1 MRVRVPLMAMLA
13 GVVSVLGFA
22 PFQLFPAAVLSL
34 AILFGLL
41 VRQHQAGI
49 GFAIGL
55 SWGLGSFLGGVSW
68 LYVALHQFG
77 GMPSVLAAF
86 CIFLFCTY
94 LALWP
99 AVAGALFVRFRS
111 GRTARDALLAGGLWA
126 LTEYLRGWVLTG
138 FPWLAIGYS
147 QTPPSPLAG
156 FFPVLGVYGVSALVA
171 ALAAGFGIMIQRGPG
186 RLMPWTVSAVL
197 LLGLG
202 QSLRSVA
209 WTVPD
214 GEPVTAALVQTHIEQ
229 DLKWQPERLQQWL
242 DLNLELVRT
251 HPAQIVVLPEST
263 LPMLAERLPA
273 GYLAQMGASAAARK
287 GDAIVG
293 VFMRDA
299 EGHIYNAA
307 LSVGA
312 SPTQTYA
319 KQHLVPFGEY
329 SPPSFDWFYRLAKI
343 PMSNQTSGA
352 ADQPLMHLAGQRLA
366 LNICYEDTFGEE
378 IRRRAGEASIL
389 VNLSNLAWYGDSFAQ
404 PQHLQIARVRAME
417 TGRPMLRATNTGMT
431 AAILPDG
438 RVAGALAPF
447 TRDVLTVMV
456 QGMAGLTPY
465 LRWGDAL
472 ALSLA
477 ALALLP
483 AMWSR
488 WRNPVREASA

>member
-1 MRVRVPLMAMLA
+1 MRLRLPAGAMLA
-13 GVVSVLGFA
+13 GIVSVLGFA
-22 PFQLFPAAVLSL
+22 PFQLFPATLLSL

-41 VRQHQAGI
+41 ARQRHAGN

-55 SWGLGSFLGGVSW
+55 AWGLGAFLGGVSW

-86 CIFLFCTY
+86 SIFLFCTY

-99 AVAGALFVRFRS
+99 ALAGALFVRWRS
-111 GRTARDALLAGGLWA
+111 GRSARDALLAGGLWA
-126 LTEYLRGWVLTG
+126 LTEWARGWVLTG

-156 FFPVLGVYGVSALVA
+156 YFPVLGVYGVSALVA
-171 ALAAGFGIMIQRGPG
+171 MLAAGLGIMIQRGPG
-186 RLMPWTVSAVL
+186 RLAPWGVTALIV
-197 LLGLG
+197 LGLG
-202 QSLRSVA
+202 QSLRSVV

-214 GEPVTAALVQTHIEQ
+214 GEPITAALVQTNIEQ
-229 DLKWQPERLQQWL
+229 DLKWQPERLQHWL

-251 HPAQIVVLPEST
+251 HPAQLVVLPEST
-263 LPMLAERLPA
+263 LPMLADRLPE
-273 GYLAQMGASAAARK
+273 GYLAQMGASAARHG

-307 LSVGA
+307 MSVGQSA
-312 SPTQTYA
+312 TQRYA

-329 SPPSFDWFYRLAKI
+329 SPPSFDWFYELAKI
-343 PMSNQTSGA
+343 PMSDQTSGA
-352 ADQPLMHLAGQRLA
+352 PDQPLMQLAGQRLA

-431 AAILPDG
+431 AAIGPDG
-438 RVAGALAPF
+438 AVLGVLAPF
-447 TRDVLTVMV
+447 TRDVLTIPV
-456 QGMAGLTPY
+456 QGMTGLTPY

-472 ALSLA
+472 ALALA
-477 ALALLP
+477 VLALLP
-483 AMWSR
+483 AVWRR
-488 WRNPVREASA
+488 WRR